1 MGRGAG
7 GRGASAADRSGG
19 RPVLSGCLAGEAEIG
34 CAPGHWAA
42 VQLLNKNGP
51 AGSGCGAAFH
61 ADTQG
66 ALNRERIMRSW

>member
-1 MGRGAG
+1 MFPQTAGLPEALAALANGNSCSCAAGIIGR
-7 GRGASAADRSGG
+7 
-19 RPVLSGCLAGEAEIG
+19 V
-34 CAPGHWAA
+34 PGHWAA
-42 VQLLNKNGP
+42 ELLLNINGP